1 MNKEKNRMKKE
12 EFIKELKEALEIE
25 DEDKEITQETDLRYV
40 EEYDSLSV
48 LAIIAMIDK
57 NFGKQIPALDILKV
71 TTVSSLM
78 DLIGKEYFE

>member
-1 MNKEKNRMKKE
+1 MKKK
-12 EFIKELKEALEIE
+12 EFIDELEDALEIE
-25 DEDKEITQETDLRYV
+25 DEDQEITVETDLRYV

-57 NFGKQIPALDILKV
+57 NFGKQIPSSDFSKI

-78 DLIGKEYFE
+78 ELIGKEHFE

>member
-1 MNKEKNRMKKE
+1 MKKE

-57 NFGKQIPALDILKV
+57 NFGKQIPSLDFLKV

-78 DLIGKEYFE
+78 DLIGKEYFK